1 MAFGHPEGTR
11 GMGHWSQYRPGG
23 PMSAEG
29 HVMTLRLLKSFAL
42 SVDQDRV
49 PISSSA
55 QRLLA
60 FLALQNMPRSRTYV
74 AGMLWPDVTASRANA
89 NLRSS
94 LWRATRTG
102 HQVIDASAQEL
113 AICKHIDVDIHVAA
127 TRAHRLLDMSRPCDD
142 ILTAQTRE
150 DLSADL
156 LPEWSENEWVL
167 VEQEQ
172 YHELRLYALEA
183 MTERLTAA
191 GRHGEAVAAGLAA
204 VRAEPL
210 RESAHLVLMNA
221 HLAAGNRGAALRQ
234 YEQCRRVLLEE
245 LGLEPSQTLRDLV
258 PAHSG
263 SGDAA
268 APAPSGSGGAAPEL
282 PTRRIVCHPAS
293 EVRHPANQAPAQ
305 GTDTSAPAGT
315 VPA

>member
-1 MAFGHPEGTR
+1 
-11 GMGHWSQYRPGG
+11 
-23 PMSAEG
+23 
-29 HVMTLRLLKSFAL
+29 MTLRLLKSFAL

-102 HQVIDASAQEL
+102 HQVIDAS
-113 AICKHIDVDIHVAA
+113 
-127 TRAHRLLDMSRPCDD
+127 CDD

-191 GRHGEAVAAGLAA
+191 GRHGEAVTAGLAA
-204 VRAEPL
+204 VRAETL
-210 RESAHLVLMNA
+210 RESAHRVLMNA
-221 HLAAGNRGAALRQ
+221 HLGAGNRGAALRQ

-245 LGLEPSQTLRDLV
+245 LGLEPSQTVRNLV

-263 SGDAA
+263 GGDAGI
-268 APAPSGSGGAAPEL
+268 PAPSGSGGAAPEL

-293 EVRHPANQAPAQ
+293 EVPAQ
-305 GTDTSAPAGT
+305 GTDASAPAGT

>member
-1 MAFGHPEGTR
+1 
-11 GMGHWSQYRPGG
+11 
-23 PMSAEG
+23 
-29 HVMTLRLLKSFAL
+29 MTLRLLKSFAL

-210 RESAHLVLMNA
+210 RESAHRVLMNA

-263 SGDAA
+263 GGDAA
-268 APAPSGSGGAAPEL
+268 TPAPSRSGDAAPEL

-293 EVRHPANQAPAQ
+293 EVRHPTSEVRHPASQAPAQ